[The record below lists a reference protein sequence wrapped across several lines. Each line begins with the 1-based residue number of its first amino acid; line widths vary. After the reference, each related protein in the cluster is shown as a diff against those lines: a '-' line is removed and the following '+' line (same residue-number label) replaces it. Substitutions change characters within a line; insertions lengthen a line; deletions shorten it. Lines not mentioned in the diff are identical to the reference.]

1 MSKSIG
7 RGIGT
12 LAVLGLAMLVAAG
25 CCGKYQEQIANQEK
39 EIESLRIKAHGLEEQ
54 IGMLEKEK
62 ADLEAKLGDVESQ
75 MQTALQA
82 SAEELKA
89 LQEEMRKRQE
99 QHRARLSTIKKMLDQ
114 FKKLIEGGKLNVR
127 IRNGKLMLE
136 LPSAVLFP
144 SGKADVSDSGM
155 ETLKE
160 VADVLKTIDGREFQI
175 AGHTDNVPIKSGKFP
190 TNWEL
195 STARSVA
202 VVRTLQDLGV
212 NPKFLSAS
220 GYSEYAPSSSNKTK
234 KGKQQN
240 RRIEII
246 LMPNLDE
253 LPDLS
258 ELEKELK

>member
-7 RGIGT
+7 RSVA
-12 LAVLGLAMLVAAG
+12 AVAALGLAALVATG
-25 CCGKYQEQIANQEK
+25 CCNKYKEQIADQEK
-39 EIESLRIKAHGLEEQ
+39 EIESLRIKTNGLEEQ
-54 IGMLEKEK
+54 IGLLEKEK
-62 ADLEAKLGDVESQ
+62 ADLEAKLADVEAQ

-99 QHRARLSTIKKMLDQ
+99 QNRERLATIKKMLDQ

-160 VADVLKTIDGREFQI
+160 VAAVLKDIDGREFQV
-175 AGHTDNVPIKSGKFP
+175 AGHTDNVPITSGKFP

-202 VVRTLQDLGV
+202 VVRTLQDMGV
-212 NPKFLSAS
+212 NPKHLSAS
-220 GYSEYAPSSSNKTK
+220 GYSEYAPAVANDSK

>member
-1 MSKSIG
+1 MSKSFG
-7 RGIGT
+7 RGVAT
-12 LAVLGLAMLVAAG
+12 LVAFGLAALVAAG
-25 CCGKYQEQIANQEK
+25 CCNKYKEQIANQKK
-39 EIESLRIKAHGLEEQ
+39 EIEGLQIKAHGLEDQ
-54 IGMLEKEK
+54 IGLLEKEK
-62 ADLEAKLGDVESQ
+62 SDLEAKLSDVEAQ
-75 MQTALQA
+75 MQSALQA

-89 LQEEMRKRQE
+89 LQKEMRRRQQ
-99 QHRARLSTIKKMLDQ
+99 QHRARLATIRKMLDQ

-144 SGKADVSDSGM
+144 SGKANISDSGM

-160 VADVLKTIDGREFQI
+160 VAAVLKTIDGREFQI

-212 NPKFLSAS
+212 KPKFLSAS
-220 GYSEYAPSSSNKTK
+220 GYSEYAPASSNKTK